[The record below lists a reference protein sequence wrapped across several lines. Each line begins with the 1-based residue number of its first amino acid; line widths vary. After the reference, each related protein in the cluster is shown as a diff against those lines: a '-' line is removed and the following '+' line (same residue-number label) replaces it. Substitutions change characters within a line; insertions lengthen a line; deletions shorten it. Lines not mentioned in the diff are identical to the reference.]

1 MLNEEF
7 LQTHNAEI
15 LAGPIELSSCID
27 LCDQGGTVILTSPK
41 LFKTR
46 TRNFLLHIKTMGDPV
61 KEGQCKTR
69 GRQILCGN
77 IMFYVNSNVCSYFFC
92 AQVAIGSMRFL
103 YLSGE

>member
-1 MLNEEF
+1 MNEEF

-46 TRNFLLHIKTMGDPV
+46 TRNFLLHIKTMGDPA
-61 KEGQCKTR
+61 KDGQCKTR
-69 GRQILCGN
+69 GNYNFPSFHDLIQKMNYFNLLQDVIGY
-77 IMFYVNSNVCSYFFC
+77 MKSQFMYVV
-92 AQVAIGSMRFL
+92 
-103 YLSGE
+103 